1 MTLRPLVLI
10 GALALSAT
18 ALSGCG
24 KMGELERPGPIGQA
38 RSGADAGSAPM
49 RSIRTVDPRD
59 RNSDPAPQ
67 RTEPIEST
75 NDPMASGPQGA
86 IPDPYARPR

>member
-10 GALALSAT
+10 SALALSAT

-59 RNSDPAPQ
+59 RNADPSPQ

>member
-18 ALSGCG
+18 VLSGCG
-24 KMGELERPGPIGQA
+24 KMGELERPGPIGQP
-38 RSGADAGSAPM
+38 RSNADAGAKPT

-67 RTEPIEST
+67 RQAPIEST

-86 IPDPYARPR
+86 LNDPYARPR

>member
-38 RSGADAGSAPM
+38 RSGSDAGSAPM

>member
-10 GALALSAT
+10 GALALSAA

-38 RSGADAGSAPM
+38 GSGADAGAAPM

-59 RNSDPAPQ
+59 RNADPAPQ